1 MAPMSAPMLALL
13 LLVLLAS
20 MLLLLGIGH
29 RLGSRRLGGETEQE
43 RVGLVSIETAVFGL
57 LGLIFAFTYA
67 GAANRFEARRA
78 LSIQEANAV
87 GTAYLR
93 LDLLTDAPKAALK
106 EKLRRAGALQVAAY
120 EALPDVAAFEA
131 KLGQAKALQ
140 AEVWNGAVAAV
151 REAPPPAAQL
161 LLPALNDM
169 IDVTSTRESLV
180 RVHTPGVILAAL
192 VVLALFCSVLAGYG
206 LAGSRMLSR
215 YLHMGGFAFV
225 ITLTV
230 YVVLDYDHPRFGLI
244 RVDFAD
250 SALAA
255 TVAAMK

>member
-1 MAPMSAPMLALL
+1 MTGPVLTLLILGMLVAI
-13 LLVLLAS
+13 LA
-20 MLLLLGIGH
+20 LLGIGH
-29 RLGSRRLGGETEQE
+29 RLGSRRLAGETEQE
-43 RVGLVSIETAVFGL
+43 RVGLVSIETAIFGL

-67 GAANRFEARRA
+67 GAANRFEQRRA

-93 LDLLTDAPKAALK
+93 LDLLADAPKAVLK
-106 EKLRRAGALQVAAY
+106 EKLRRAGSLQVAAY

-131 KLGQAKALQ
+131 KLGQAKSLQ
-140 AEVWNGAVAAV
+140 AEIWDGAVAAA
-151 REAPPPAAQL
+151 REGPAPTAQL

-180 RVHTPGVILAAL
+180 RVHTPGAILATL

-206 LAGSRMLSR
+206 LAGSRTLSR
-215 YLHMGGFAFV
+215 YLHMGGFAV
-225 ITLTV
+225 VMTLTI